1 MLLYNIQAKKSAF
14 VNEIKEWNFNFLYK
28 KCLINKDNYY
38 IKQYVK
44 TGDHNILKK
53 HVLELAKVPGQIW
66 ETSRVAF
73 DTTVSFSSVL

>member
-1 MLLYNIQAKKSAF
+1 MFLNPTAKDFFLTKTY
-14 VNEIKEWNFNFLYK
+14 NFLCI

-73 DTTVSFSSVL
+73 DTTGSPPIMQIL